1 MRFFF
6 FAVTALLAAC
16 SSQDTFRLSNA
27 APGLNIARAALSS
40 GSPEIALNVSN
51 GILAKEPGNVPAL
64 LSQGDALSALG
75 RLDDAEASYAKAVSI
90 DARSIDGQ
98 IGLGRLRLRSDP
110 EQAQA
115 LFLRVLQR
123 EPRNKI
129 ALNNLGVAYDLQGDH
144 AVAQTVYRRLLGI
157 DPTMRSAEVNLAV
170 SMALSGRA
178 PEAVQILRPLA
189 GRPEAS
195 LRTRHDLAFAL
206 TMAGARQEGMRILA
220 EGMTSD
226 QVERALQGFEGLRP

>member
-6 FAVTALLAAC
+6 IAAMGLLAAC
-16 SSQDTFRLSNA
+16 SSQAPARLSNA

-51 GILAKEPGNVPAL
+51 GILAKEPRNVPAL
-64 LSQGDALSALG
+64 LSQGDALNALG
-75 RLDDAEASYAKAVSI
+75 RLEDAEAAYTKAVSL
-90 DARSIDGQ
+90 DAGSIGGQ
-98 IGLGRLRLRSDP
+98 IGLGRLLLRAEP
-110 EQAQA
+110 AQAQA

-129 ALNNLGVAYDLQGDH
+129 ALNNLGITYDLQGDH
-144 AVAQTVYRRLLGI
+144 AAAQTVYRRLLGI
-157 DPTMRSAEVNLAV
+157 DPTMRSAEVNLAL

-189 GRPEAS
+189 GRPDAS
-195 LRTRHDLAFAL
+195 PRTRHDLAFAL
-206 TMAGARQEGMRILA
+206 TMAGDREAAMRIMA
-220 EGMTSD
+220 KDMPSE
-226 QVERALQGFEGLRP
+226 QVERALQGFGGLGP